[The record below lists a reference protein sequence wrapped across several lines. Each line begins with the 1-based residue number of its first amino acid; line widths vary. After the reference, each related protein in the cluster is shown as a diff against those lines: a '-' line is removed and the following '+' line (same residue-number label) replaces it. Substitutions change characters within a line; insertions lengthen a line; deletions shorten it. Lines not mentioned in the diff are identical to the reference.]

1 MLVTPSS
8 NDKEVILNEIED
20 NEEDLRR
27 YQEKIA
33 ALEKQIEEKPAQK
46 QKLDLK
52 IAQQKTGMEHHL

>member
-46 QKLDLK
+46 QLS
-52 IAQQKTGMEHHL
+52 